1 VSDVSIESIATA
13 GAVLAFLLAGGW
25 WHHEPTRH
33 SVDRNR
39 HAVLV
44 ANACQRGGAYVDCR
58 PERES

>member
-1 VSDVSIESIATA
+1 MSDVSIESIAMA
-13 GAVLAFLLAGGW
+13 GAVLAFSTCGGC

-44 ANACQRGGAYVDCR
+44 AAAFQRGVGYVDCR